1 MHIRFRWSET
11 KRASNLRDHDDLDFA
26 DAEHVFAGLTY
37 TFEDDRFDYG
47 EQRFATLG
55 LLVGVPVSVVH
66 TETPHEIRVI
76 SFRKATPLE
85 ARLYFEQVGG

>member
-1 MHIRFRWSET
+1 MHIRFLWSEA
-11 KRASNLRDHDDLDFA
+11 KRASNLRIHGLDFA
-26 DAEHVFAGLTY
+26 DAGHVFTGLTY

-55 LLVGVPVSVVH
+55 LLDGVPVSVVH

-76 SFRKATPLE
+76 SFRKATPRE
-85 ARLYFEQVGG
+85 ARIYFDQVGA

>member
-1 MHIRFRWSET
+1 MHIRFHWSET
-11 KRASNLRDHDDLDFA
+11 KRASNLHHHGLDFA
-26 DAEHVFAGLTY
+26 DADRVFAGLTY

-55 LLVGVPVSVVH
+55 LLDGVPVSVVH

-76 SFRKATPLE
+76 SLRKATLHE
-85 ARLYFEQVGG
+85 ARLHFEQVGG